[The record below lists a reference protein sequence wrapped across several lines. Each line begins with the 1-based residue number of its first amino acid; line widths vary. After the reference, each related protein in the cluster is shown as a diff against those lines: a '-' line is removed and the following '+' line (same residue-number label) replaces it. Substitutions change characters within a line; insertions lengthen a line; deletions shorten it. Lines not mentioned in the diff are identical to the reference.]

1 MFMRHLKLF
10 LLPLVVLFA
19 ASSAFGCLCS
29 GTTVQKS
36 FKEATA
42 IFTGNFIRSEYRKG
56 IKSEFEAQDM
66 EWKGKK
72 VDYEV
77 LVYIFETDQW
87 WKGAGTKEIVLITD
101 QTRRSDGTESVS
113 DCGLGFKPDIK
124 YLVYAFGEGDNFG
137 TNACSLTKRA
147 EKAAK
152 DIGILNKLAKPVAA
166 K

>member
-1 MFMRHLKLF
+1 MRNIKLLF
-10 LLPLVVLFA
+10 LPLIILFLA
-19 ASSAFGCLCS
+19 PAAFGCLCG

-56 IKSEFEAQDM
+56 IKSEFEEMNASYT
-66 EWKGKK
+66 GKK
-72 VDYEV
+72 LDYEV

-101 QTRRSDGTESVS
+101 ETRRSDGTGSVS

-124 YLVYAFGEGDNFG
+124 YLIYAYGEGDEFG
-137 TNACSLTKRA
+137 TGFCTLTK
-147 EKAAK
+147 KTSNAAK
-152 DIGILNKLAKPVAA
+152 DLRILNKLARSVAA
-166 K
+166 Q